1 MKCKKCGKSFRD
13 IKAIGAH
20 YRKSHP
26 SAMKSRKPRKTSRN
40 SLRATMRRIRDQGY
54 TEREVMNAFYGD

>member
-1 MKCKKCGKSFRD
+1 MKCSKCGKSFRD

-26 SAMKSRKPRKTSRN
+26 AAMKSRKPRRVKQGSYP
-40 SLRATMRRIRDQGY
+40 STMGEIA
-54 TEREVMNAFYGD
+54 NAIALHEQRYH